1 MGSSIVIER
10 SCSCGQKN
18 HAQCGKHYVIDLA
31 DCGFYCGACNGR
43 WWCHASPCNLLG
55 KGTCY
60 NLNFDKYFQ
69 GWPSTVCLWTYL
81 LVWVFAVK
89 LAMWWFQWISAC
101 KSVLMISIASIV
113 IDFVTFSF
121 SLFFWTFQIQPILKK
136 YDILLVADE
145 VPYLVLIAVLFCSF
159 EPQYW

>member
-1 MGSSIVIER
+1 MDNSIKIER
-10 SCSCGQKN
+10 SCSCGQRN
-18 HAQCGKHYVIDLA
+18 HAQCGKHYVIHHA
-31 DCGFYCGACNGR
+31 DCGIYCGACNGR

-69 GWPSTVCLWTYL
+69 GWL
-81 LVWVFAVK
+81 
-89 LAMWWFQWISAC
+89 
-101 KSVLMISIASIV
+101 SIV
-113 IDFVTFSF
+113 YLVDKPISLSLCSQVGNVVILVNICLQKCMNDLNCLYWNWFCHSNWW
-121 SLFFWTFQIQPILKK
+121 LFFWTFQIQPILKK

-145 VPYLVLIAVLFCSF
+145 VPYLVLISVLFCSF